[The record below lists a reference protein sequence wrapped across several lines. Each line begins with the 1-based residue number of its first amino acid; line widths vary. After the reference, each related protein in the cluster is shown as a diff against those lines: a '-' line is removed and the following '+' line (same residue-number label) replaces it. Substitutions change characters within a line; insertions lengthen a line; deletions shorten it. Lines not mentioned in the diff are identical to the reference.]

1 MREYILS
8 CPHVSSEHPSVQAAV
23 KGLDSERKRLERDM
37 KLKRKFQKDKE
48 EDGKKDEFKEDLT
61 RFKYLK
67 RLLRRYEQYGDLQER
82 LILNHII
89 VLYNVFG
96 IEAANRMMWFKVEP
110 EHYSI
115 LKTFLIFLNYLPE
128 DSHVEIPL
136 DQEIINKLR
145 NL

>member
-1 MREYILS
+1 
-8 CPHVSSEHPSVQAAV
+8 
-23 KGLDSERKRLERDM
+23 M
-37 KLKRKFQKDKE
+37 KLFDRLTSRNFELFASQHYNNPECCDVT
-48 EDGKKDEFKEDLT
+48 EFKEDLT

-67 RLLRRYEQYGDLQER
+67 RLLRRYEQYDDLQER

-110 EHYSI
+110 EHHSM

-128 DSHVEIPL
+128 DAKVEIPL
-136 DQEIINKLR
+136 DQVIIDKLR
-145 NL
+145 KL

>member
-1 MREYILS
+1 
-8 CPHVSSEHPSVQAAV
+8 
-23 KGLDSERKRLERDM
+23 M
-37 KLKRKFQKDKE
+37 KIFDTLTSRNFELFASQHYNNPE
-48 EDGKKDEFKEDLT
+48 CIEVEEFKEDLT

-67 RLLRRYEQYGDLQER
+67 RLLRRYEQYDDLQER

-110 EHYSI
+110 EHHSM

-128 DSHVEIPL
+128 DAKVEIPL
-136 DQEIINKLR
+136 DQVIIDKLR
-145 NL
+145 KL

>member
-1 MREYILS
+1 M
-8 CPHVSSEHPSVQAAV
+8 
-23 KGLDSERKRLERDM
+23 M
-37 KLKRKFQKDKE
+37 KLFDRLTSRNFELFASQHYNNPECCDIE
-48 EDGKKDEFKEDLT
+48 EFKEDLT

-67 RLLRRYEQYGDLQER
+67 RLLRRYEQYDDLQER

-110 EHYSI
+110 EHHSM

-128 DSHVEIPL
+128 DAKVEIPL
-136 DQEIINKLR
+136 DQVIIDKLR
-145 NL
+145 KL

>member
-1 MREYILS
+1 
-8 CPHVSSEHPSVQAAV
+8 
-23 KGLDSERKRLERDM
+23 M
-37 KLKRKFQKDKE
+37 KLFDRLTSRNFELFASQHYNNPECCDIE
-48 EDGKKDEFKEDLT
+48 EFKEDLT

-67 RLLRRYEQYGDLQER
+67 RLLRRYEQYDDLQER

-110 EHYSI
+110 EHHSM

-128 DSHVEIPL
+128 DAKVEIPL
-136 DQEIINKLR
+136 DQVIMDKLR
-145 NL
+145 KL

>member
-1 MREYILS
+1 
-8 CPHVSSEHPSVQAAV
+8 
-23 KGLDSERKRLERDM
+23 M
-37 KLKRKFQKDKE
+37 KLFDKLTSRNFE
-48 EDGKKDEFKEDLT
+48 LFASQHYNNPECCDIEEFKEDLT

-67 RLLRRYEQYGDLQER
+67 RLLRRYEQYDDLQER

-110 EHYSI
+110 EHHSM

-128 DSHVEIPL
+128 DAKVEIPL
-136 DQEIINKLR
+136 DQVIIDKLR
-145 NL
+145 KL